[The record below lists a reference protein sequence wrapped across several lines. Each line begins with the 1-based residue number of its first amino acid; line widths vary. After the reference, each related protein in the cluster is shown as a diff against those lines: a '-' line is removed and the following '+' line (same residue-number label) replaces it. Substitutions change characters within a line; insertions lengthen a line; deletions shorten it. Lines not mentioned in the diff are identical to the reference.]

1 MPSNKIVKN
10 TSKAGDGRFGF
21 NYASLADIQEQGFE
35 VPKMRI
41 RPIFTPDG
49 TTYVGDYMEYY
60 DEATKEWNL
69 GSRIISEKMG
79 SMNAQQSRGSSESY
93 ARRYTTMM
101 ALGLAGQDDKNV
113 EADGIEVRKKSDA
126 DNDPDGQNNSSKD
139 KPLKDTETDFRAIQ
153 ATVDAIDDID
163 SLSDYYRSLDV
174 AKKLPATQNR
184 INSIINKRK
193 KELKK

>member
-41 RPIFTPDG
+41 RPVFTPDG

-113 EADGIEVRKKSDA
+113 EADGIEVRKK
-126 DNDPDGQNNSSKD
+126 NHI
-139 KPLKDTETDFRAIQ
+139 DFDQVREACQ
-153 ATVDAIDDID
+153 AIDDIE
-163 SLSDYYRSLDV
+163 SLEEYYKGLNV
-174 AKKLPATQNR
+174 TKMTPAQQNY
-184 INSIINKRK
+184 INGIINKRK

>member
-21 NYASLADIQEQGFE
+21 NYASLADIQEQGFD

-93 ARRYTTMM
+93 ARRYTTLM

-113 EADGIEVRKKSDA
+113 EADGIEVRKK
-126 DNDPDGQNNSSKD
+126 NHI
-139 KPLKDTETDFRAIQ
+139 DFDQVREACQ
-153 ATVDAIDDID
+153 AIDDIE
-163 SLSDYYRSLDV
+163 SLEEYYKSLNV
-174 AKKLPATQNR
+174 TKMTAAQQNY
-184 INSIINKRK
+184 INGIINKRK